1 MNSAS
6 SLHRHPPHERIQLYS
21 CTRRIAPIPPPSRR
35 LVSRASLPAPRWWDR
50 RAGES
55 PTVHHRPRPSKDA
68 PAEDSQLP
76 LSSESLPPN
85 REPQRGGGKVSDPGQ
100 PGSSSL
106 PLRATRHKLSAP
118 TVFSPPAPRR
128 WIRRGGEC
136 PPPSTTARAH
146 PRTHRPRI
154 VDSLYRSLP
163 PPHRE
168 LQSAGRKA
176 LSRPGRPGTLGAKPT
191 DTTDAPTARPACSQL
206 RDGGR
211 EGAGNAPH
219 RPPPPAP
226 V

>member
-68 PAEDSQLP
+68 SAEDSQLP

-136 PPPSTTARAH
+136 PPPSTAARPSLRKRRHGEIDSHTGVNTA
-146 PRTHRPRI
+146 PRTAER
-154 VDSLYRSLP
+154 
-163 PPHRE
+163 
-168 LQSAGRKA
+168 RKRA
-176 LSRPGRPGTLGAKPT
+176 LSRRTLGASLHTTRTRFTLTLSHPRSLVSSSPRF
-191 DTTDAPTARPACSQL
+191 DLTDAGL
-206 RDGGR
+206 L
-211 EGAGNAPH
+211 
-219 RPPPPAP
+219 PPVA
-226 V
+226 